1 MDFKGLIIVVKHVS
15 VGLAAE
21 VTRQMHTVEMLGKTI
36 VIEEEFF
43 TKVAPGMRQDLS
55 PAVTR
60 WITMLDV
67 RSQLLHVVDA
77 LLANE
82 DSAALQA
89 DKAESFLV
97 CGLHVAPQALLVWE
111 LLLVLTVGDQA
122 GEHS

>member
-1 MDFKGLIIVVKHVS
+1 MHPV
-15 VGLAAE
+15 E
-21 VTRQMHTVEMLGKTI
+21 VLTEDVA
-36 VIEEEFF
+36 VEEELF
-43 TKVAPGMRQDLS
+43 TEIAPGMRQDLS

-60 WITMLDV
+60 WVAMLDV

-82 DSAALQA
+82 DGAALQT
-89 DKAESFLV
+89 DEAESFLV
-97 CGLHVAPQALLVWE
+97 RGLHVAPQALLVRE